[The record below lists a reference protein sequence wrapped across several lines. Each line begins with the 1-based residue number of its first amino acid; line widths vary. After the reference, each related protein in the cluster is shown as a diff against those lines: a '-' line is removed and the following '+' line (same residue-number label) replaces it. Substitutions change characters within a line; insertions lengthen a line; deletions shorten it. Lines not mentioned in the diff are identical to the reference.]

1 MSISNFEGFLIVFNK
16 ILWYDEKKIHRDIK
30 NAKGAELMELKRL
43 IDVAAGRI
51 KADLVLKN
59 AMVMNVFTERL
70 ERRDVAICGDR
81 IAGIGLYDGER
92 EVDLSG
98 RIIVPGFMDGHMH
111 LESSLITPAQ
121 YERGALPHGTTAVFA
136 DPHEI
141 ANVAGTD
148 GLDYIMRL
156 CEGLDLR
163 VRFNLP
169 SCVPAAPLE
178 ESGETLEADD
188 LRPYYER
195 ENVTGLAEVMNSV
208 GVTQGDEKLL
218 NKISDALSRGK
229 TVDGH
234 APFLGGKEL
243 NAYVA
248 AGIRSDHEC
257 TNAAEAIEKISKGQ
271 WIMIR
276 EGTAAKNLSALIR
289 LTQAPYCYRA
299 MFCTDDRHPEDLLN
313 EGHMDSILRKAV
325 AMGADPFKA
334 VRMCTLNPA
343 SYFGLKNVGAV
354 TPGYVADL
362 VVLNDLSDFNVEQVY
377 IGGRLVAENGRTLRT
392 IYPPLPDNERILHS
406 FHMPPVEASA
416 LMLPEIK
423 DALRVIGLKR
433 HELLTD
439 EMIVEPSP
447 SCRAHNGIDVDND
460 ILKAVVFERHHNT
473 GHIGIGYIRGYG
485 LKSGAVATSV
495 AHDSHNLIVI
505 GTNEAD
511 IALAAETIR
520 DMQGGL
526 AVVNNGKVL
535 ETLPLPIAGLMSP
548 LPIEEVNVRL
558 QKLKKAASALGVS
571 RDIDPFMT
579 LAFVSLPVIPVLRLN
594 GKGLI
599 HVNRQE
605 IVEATF

>member
-1 MSISNFEGFLIVFNK
+1 MN
-16 ILWYDEKKIHRDIK
+16 
-30 NAKGAELMELKRL
+30 LKRI
-43 IDVAAGRI
+43 IDVAAGRV

-70 ERRDVAICGDR
+70 ERRDVAVCGDR
-81 IAGIGLYDGER
+81 IAGLGLYDGEH
-92 EVDLSG
+92 EIDLSG

-121 YERGALPHGTTAVFA
+121 YERGALPHGTTGVFA

-148 GLDYIMRL
+148 GLDYMMKL

-163 VRFNLP
+163 VHFNLP

-178 ESGETLEADD
+178 ESGETLEAAE
-188 LRPYYER
+188 LRPYYEKD
-195 ENVTGLAEVMNSV
+195 NVTGLAEVMNSV
-208 GVTQGDEKLL
+208 GVTMGDEKLL
-218 NKISDALSRGK
+218 NKLADAQAQGK
-229 TVDGH
+229 TIDGH

-243 NAYVA
+243 NAYAA

-299 MFCTDDRHPEDLLN
+299 MFCTDDRHPEDLLFD
-313 EGHMDSILRKAV
+313 GHMDSILRRAV

-343 SYFGLKNVGAV
+343 AYFGLPNFGAV
-354 TPGYVADL
+354 APGYIADL

-377 IGGRLVAENGRTLRT
+377 IGGRLVAENGRALRED
-392 IYPPLPDNERILHS
+392 YPPLPENERILRS
-406 FHMPPVEASA
+406 FHMPPVDRAK
-416 LMLPEIK
+416 LTIPEIK
-423 DALRVIGLKR
+423 SALRVIGLKR
-433 HELLTD
+433 HELLTE
-439 EMIVEPSP
+439 EMIIDPSP
-447 SCRAHNGIDVDND
+447 EGRRHNGIDVNSD
-460 ILKAVVFERHHNT
+460 ILKAVVFERHHDT
-473 GHIGIGYIRGYG
+473 GHVGVGYIHGYG

-505 GTNEAD
+505 GTNEED
-511 IALAAETIR
+511 IALAAETVR
-520 DMQGGL
+520 QMQGGL
-526 AVVNNGKVL
+526 VVVNGGRVL
-535 ETLPLPIAGLMSP
+535 ESLPLQIAGLMSP
-548 LPIEEVNVRL
+548 LPIEEVNARL
-558 QKLKKAASALGVS
+558 QRLKKAASALGVS